1 MAIPTKEILKH
12 FIVWLVWYLLNS
24 LELIVISAVLTTV
37 HWLQLGYNYVSL
49 VIVFYYIARITKGFF
64 DYCFSPVFNLLTDL
78 KQAISAFKYN
88 LILVLVTVILYVGL
102 SVYLDNHFFGYK
114 YPTIFTNILQ
124 RFSRVLPYATAA
136 LIYSCFRSYRK
147 RQKQIHLANEERIKS
162 LQTEVYRITR
172 LYQQLE
178 NEKLL
183 S

>member
-1 MAIPTKEILKH
+1 MAIPNKEILKH
-12 FIVWLVWYLLNS
+12 FIVWLLWYLLNG
-24 LELIVISAVLTTV
+24 LELIVVSTVLTTV

-49 VIVFYYIARITKGFF
+49 VIVFYYIARVTKGFF
-64 DYCFSPVFNLLTDL
+64 DYCFSPVFNLSTDL
-78 KQAISAFKYN
+78 KQTIFAFKYN
-88 LILVLVTVILYVGL
+88 FILVLAAVIVYVSL
-102 SVYLDNHFFGYK
+102 SVFLDSSFFGYK
-114 YPTIFTNILQ
+114 YQFIFSNILQ

>member
-1 MAIPTKEILKH
+1 MAIPSKETLKH
-12 FIVWLVWYLLNS
+12 FIAWLVWYLFNS

-49 VIVFYYIARITKGFF
+49 VIVFYYIARVTKGFF
-64 DYCFSPVFNLLTDL
+64 DYCFSPTFNLLTDL
-78 KQAISAFKYN
+78 KQTILAFKYN

-136 LIYSCFRSYRK
+136 LAYSWFRSYRK
-147 RQKQIHLANEERIKS
+147 RQKQIHLANEERIKN
-162 LQTEVYRITR
+162 LQSEVYRITK
-172 LYQQLE
+172 LYVQLE
-178 NEKLL
+178 KEKSL